1 MILARLGTTGL
12 SVGPAVVGIG
22 VGWEESVGDNVG
34 ISVGLIGSGVCPY
47 IACWCLKT
55 GARQRKVC
63 QRNDD
68 KEEKQQMSPPSNNNI
83 HTNSILTTKGAPVG
97 VPGVKV
103 GLSVGSG
110 VASTGLNV
118 GNWVMGANV
127 GGVNVGVCVGTLGHF
142 SSANTSISPYKLYGL
157 HGKRS

>member
-34 ISVGLIGSGVCPY
+34 ISVGLIGSGVCP
-47 IACWCLKT
+47 
-55 GARQRKVC
+55 
-63 QRNDD
+63 
-68 KEEKQQMSPPSNNNI
+68 
-83 HTNSILTTKGAPVG
+83 TKGAPVG